1 MRLGGALL
9 AAAISVAEA
18 AAAPVSEPGVSR
30 ELARWRA
37 QHYADVRYAL
47 ELAIATPVTRVEG
60 NLEVRVTVRGKPV
73 DLVLDW
79 RPPPSARLSQV
90 EANGVAIEKPR
101 VVREHLVIPARH
113 VRAGENAVR
122 LRVESPI
129 ATAGTAVT
137 LYRDRED
144 GAEYVY
150 SLFVPSDASTVFP
163 CFDQPDLKGR
173 FTLALT
179 IPAGWEAVSNATAA
193 EAVTDGAAQRVR
205 FRATEPISTYLFAFA
220 AGPFAILDERE
231 EGVAP
236 QPEARLLVRKSRL
249 ARAQREAF
257 ETFRLH
263 REAVYFFSEY
273 FGFPFPFP
281 KHDLVLVPEFPYG
294 GMEHAGATFLREE
307 SVLFPFEPAAAD
319 RLRRAQLIFHE
330 TSHQW
335 FGDLVT
341 MRWFDDLWLK
351 EGFANFMAAK
361 AAEAITPEFSAW
373 NAFHQLKAAAY
384 RTDATQ
390 GTTPIWQRLPN
401 LSAAKS
407 AYGSIVY
414 SKAPAVLRQAEF
426 YLGPDAFRRAVQ
438 AFVQSHAYGAAD
450 WNDLVRA
457 LEGASGRKLN
467 KWADAWVKR
476 RGMPIVRTT
485 RRTDGD
491 GRVARLTLA
500 QVPALGGDGV
510 WPMRTELLVAGD
522 GAPRTLPVALEGRS
536 VVVHELAG
544 TPTPRYVFANHGDYA
559 YGRFMLDDA
568 SRAAVMDDIEGIA
581 DPFLRALLLDALWE
595 EVRDARLAPLAY
607 LDLALAQAPRETD
620 ALTVATLLGRAQ
632 TTLRWYLSDAQRQA
646 AAPRVEATF
655 EHGMRSASDKG
666 LRVTWFRAYVGA
678 ATTVEARATLKSLLA
693 GTRDVPGVSLSS
705 HERFRI
711 IERLLALGDPE
722 AEALLA
728 AQSRADPSDDG
739 RRYAYAFAAARPD
752 AATKARYFAAWFD
765 DRGLAESWIE
775 ESVAPF
781 NTVEQV
787 GLTAPYL
794 ERALARLPQ
803 LKRERKIFF
812 VNHWLAAFL
821 GGQTDAASVS
831 TARRFLRETTL
842 DPDLRRKVLEA
853 LDEPERTA
861 RIRAAFAG
869 ARLSPPARPRRRPSR
884 SRRRIASAPA
894 RAGP

>member
-9 AAAISVAEA
+9 AAAMAMAEA

-37 QHYADVRYAL
+37 QHYADVQYAL
-47 ELAIATPVTRVEG
+47 ELVIATPVTRVEG
-60 NLEVRVTVRGKPV
+60 NLEIRVTVRGKPV

-79 RPPPSARLSQV
+79 RPPPDARLSRV
-90 EANGVAIEKPR
+90 EANGVPIEKPR
-101 VVREHLVIPARH
+101 IVREHLVIPARH
-113 VRAGENAVR
+113 VRTGENAVR
-122 LRVESPI
+122 LRFESPI

-179 IPAGWEAVSNATAA
+179 VPAGWEAVSNAPAA
-193 EAVTDGAAQRVR
+193 EAVADGAAQRVR

-236 QPEARLLVRKSRL
+236 QPEARLLVRKTRL

-263 REAVYFFSEY
+263 REAVYFFAEY

-319 RLRRAQLIFHE
+319 RLRRAQLVFHE

-426 YLGPDAFRRAVQ
+426 YLGPDVFRRAVQ

-457 LEGASGRKLN
+457 LEGASGRKLE

-485 RRTDGD
+485 WRADAD
-491 GRVARLTLA
+491 GRVAHFALA
-500 QVPALGGDGV
+500 QVPVLGGDGI

-536 VVVHELAG
+536 TVVRELAG

-568 SRAAVMDDIEGIA
+568 SRAAVMDDIGAIA

-620 ALTVATLLGRAQ
+620 ALTVASLLGRAQ
-632 TTLRWYLSDAQRQA
+632 TTLRWYLSDVA
-646 AAPRVEATF
+646 AGSGRPE
-655 EHGMRSASDKG
+655 GGGG
-666 LRVTWFRAYVGA
+666 LRPRNGERRGQGA
-678 ATTVEARATLKSLLA
+678 ARHLVQGLR
-693 GTRDVPGVSLSS
+693 
-705 HERFRI
+705 
-711 IERLLALGDPE
+711 
-722 AEALLA
+722 
-728 AQSRADPSDDG
+728 G
-739 RRYAYAFAAARPD
+739 RG
-752 AATKARYFAAWFD
+752 D
-765 DRGLAESWIE
+765 DR
-775 ESVAPF
+775 
-781 NTVEQV
+781 
-787 GLTAPYL
+787 
-794 ERALARLPQ
+794 
-803 LKRERKIFF
+803 
-812 VNHWLAAFL
+812 
-821 GGQTDAASVS
+821 
-831 TARRFLRETTL
+831 
-842 DPDLRRKVLEA
+842 
-853 LDEPERTA
+853 
-861 RIRAAFAG
+861 
-869 ARLSPPARPRRRPSR
+869 
-884 SRRRIASAPA
+884 
-894 RAGP
+894 